1 MDKQLNPLALS
12 AENLVTLLQKA
23 GYRAMTLDLLQEDID
38 GGVPVN
44 ADGTINLIKYMA
56 WLIREVNACRE
67 EGLKTVAFTFS
78 MHPCRLFSNREI
90 QLIYT
95 EEEKT
100 TLFSETGVDALVYF
114 PFDDV
119 TAQMAPVP
127 APD

>member
-56 WLIREVNACRE
+56 WLIREVNGNGDNE
-67 EGLKTVAFTFS
+67 S
-78 MHPCRLFSNREI
+78 S
-90 QLIYT
+90 Q
-95 EEEKT
+95 
-100 TLFSETGVDALVYF
+100 
-114 PFDDV
+114 
-119 TAQMAPVP
+119 TAAE
-127 APD
+127 